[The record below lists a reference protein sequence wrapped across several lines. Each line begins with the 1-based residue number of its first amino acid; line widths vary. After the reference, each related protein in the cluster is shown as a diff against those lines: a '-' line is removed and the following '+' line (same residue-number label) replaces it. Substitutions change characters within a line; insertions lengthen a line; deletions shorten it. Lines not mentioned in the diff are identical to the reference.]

1 MLKLTFETANFG
13 TSAALVLG
21 RDVLEKRCWEKPY
34 GQASYLVPELKTMVS
49 GAGYT
54 LSQVDAVVTT
64 LGPGSFTGQR
74 LGLCIAQTLA
84 FAGGLCVWGVS
95 SFEWPVKAYLR
106 AYPENSRALLVCLKT
121 GRSDLFC
128 QLFDEKGRVA
138 KDPLCLLPS
147 EMETYAG
154 QEVLVIG
161 QDLDR
166 VPSHIDTRYFIPHAL
181 DLAYI
186 ERPERTTLAPFYLRG
201 VEATP
206 AGL

>member
-21 RDVLEKRCWEKPY
+21 QDVLEKRRWEKPY
-34 GQASYLVPELKTMVS
+34 GQASYLVPALKEMVS
-49 GAGYT
+49 GAGYAFAR
-54 LSQVDAVVTT
+54 VDAVVTT

-95 SFEWPVKAYLR
+95 SFEWMARAYLR
-106 AYPENSRALLVCLKT
+106 AYPENVRPILVCLKT
-121 GRSDLFC
+121 GRPDLFC
-128 QLFDEKGRVA
+128 QLFNEKGHAV

-147 EMETYAG
+147 EMESYAG
-154 QEVLVIG
+154 QGILVIG
-161 QDLDR
+161 QDLER
-166 VPSHIDTRYFIPHAL
+166 VPSHMDTRDFTPHAL
-181 DLAYI
+181 DLAFI
-186 ERPERTTLAPFYLRG
+186 EKPDHTTLAPFYLRG

-206 AGL
+206 SGL